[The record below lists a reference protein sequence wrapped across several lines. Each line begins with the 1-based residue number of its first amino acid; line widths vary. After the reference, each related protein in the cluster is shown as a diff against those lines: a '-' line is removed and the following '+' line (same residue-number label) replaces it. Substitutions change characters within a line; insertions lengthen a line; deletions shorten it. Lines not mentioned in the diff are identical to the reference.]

1 MNKISLVSLYVFHIS
16 LNRLAVIHLALWDVQ
31 SPKDFIYFTK
41 NYFKVKKLVN
51 GISKCSWSQNW
62 ARNPSKSDQFGAQ
75 ILLQIA
81 TFRPSTFL
89 IQFLF
94 KVMLEYPNYSG
105 RIGRT
110 WIRIPNYVRLC
121 LNQIRFS
128 AYMSMI
134 YRLW

>member
-51 GISKCSWSQNW
+51 GISKCSWSQKW

-81 TFRPSTFL
+81 ISIQGYVRIPELFRP
-89 IQFLF
+89 
-94 KVMLEYPNYSG
+94 N
-105 RIGRT
+105 RT
-110 WIRIPNYVRLC
+110 NMNSDTELC
-121 LNQIRFS
+121 SI
-128 AYMSMI
+128 MP
-134 YRLW
+134 